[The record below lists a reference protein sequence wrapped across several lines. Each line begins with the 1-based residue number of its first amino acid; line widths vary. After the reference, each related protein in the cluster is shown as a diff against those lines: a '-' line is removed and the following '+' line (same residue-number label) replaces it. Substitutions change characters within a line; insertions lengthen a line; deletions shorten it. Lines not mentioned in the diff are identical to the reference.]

1 MRNHLSEFQI
11 VSCDKSLRMEIN
23 MSKVVEIDGLLK
35 EYGELTAV
43 NRINLEIEE
52 GEVFGLLG
60 PNGSGKTTTIS
71 CMLSLIPYDK
81 GSPD

>member
-1 MRNHLSEFQI
+1 
-11 VSCDKSLRMEIN
+11 

-52 GEVFGLLG
+52 GEV
-60 PNGSGKTTTIS
+60 
-71 CMLSLIPYDK
+71 
-81 GSPD
+81 